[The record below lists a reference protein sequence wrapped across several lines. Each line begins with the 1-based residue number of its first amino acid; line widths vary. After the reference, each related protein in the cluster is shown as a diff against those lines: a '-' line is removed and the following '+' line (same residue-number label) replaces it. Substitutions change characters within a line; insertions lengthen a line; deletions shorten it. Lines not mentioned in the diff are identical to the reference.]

1 MEQSLNSVSSSGRFL
16 RSGENIKGILQ
27 SFATENDINPLV
39 LDYNLVGYKSFILRE
54 NGEET
59 PIENDGINSYIETNY
74 TIIQKY
80 EVEIF
85 RRESSFYP
93 ILIQVQTNDNA
104 LELRANIYTSR
115 IPQLGKLE
123 DIIYQTIINI
133 CAYRGIII
141 NLSWNG
147 IERKIAEV
155 AEKLK
160 SNDAKPEF
168 YTIDI
173 CRLKEPIVESVAV
186 KLLISKNASHSV
198 LSHDSLLLSGG
209 FFSVE
214 KGEVLLSYQK
224 PRYAAPWRN
233 IYGNL
238 YGVGLS
244 YPIGIEA
251 GEGIAVS
258 QQNENIIYT
267 AQNDGYVSV
276 VNGTMMISQSII
288 VDNINSKNIQNIKE
302 QDIKSLIVRNDA
314 LLKDVI
320 PSGFSLNVDDLK
332 IVGNIGA
339 VDICSKNL
347 FINGQVHIK
356 SKLKTKSAQI
366 LHLKGRL
373 EASEAEIRHC
383 ENAEVECDDLSINY
397 LNGSKIYFSTARISH
412 IQSNNLLFIQKSLV
426 IKNMIGENNEFIL
439 YPCLYGAQK
448 ASLEKLYDRLFHL
461 KKLHN
466 LILQDKNEI
475 YALKNTSELIYEN
488 LSAKNANINHLHNW
502 DEILRIYKRKAQGA
516 DEVFNHYEELL
527 EGLLQREDSIKA
539 EIRAKQEEMFNI
551 EVVFRETSRVGF
563 FVRFINFYGI
573 ENRYFIGANER
584 SQVKRVCLK
593 KGDSN
598 DEIQIM
604 CYKD

>member
-1 MEQSLNSVSSSGRFL
+1 MEQVNSISSSGRFV
-16 RSGENIKGILQ
+16 RSGENIKAILQ
-27 SFATENDINPLV
+27 SFATEFNINPLL
-39 LDYNLVGYKSFILRE
+39 LDYNLLSYKSFILKDG
-54 NGEET
+54 GEES
-59 PIENDGINSYIETNY
+59 PIENDDINSYMETNY

-115 IPQLGKLE
+115 IPQLGNLE
-123 DIIYQTIINI
+123 KIIHQTILNI

-141 NLSWNG
+141 DLGWSG
-147 IERKIAEV
+147 FEQKIAEV
-155 AEKLK
+155 AQKLK
-160 SNDAKPEF
+160 GIEAKPEF

-173 CRLKEPIVESVAV
+173 CRLKEPMIESVAV
-186 KLLISKNASHSV
+186 KLLLSKNAKQSI

-209 FFSVE
+209 FFSVK

-224 PRYAAPWRN
+224 PRYNAPWRN

-258 QQNENIIYT
+258 QQNDNIIYT
-267 AQNDGYVSV
+267 AQNDGYVSI

-288 VDNINSKNIQNIKE
+288 VDNINAQNIQNIKE
-302 QDIKSLIVRNDA
+302 QGIKSLVVRNDA

-320 PSGFSLNVDDLK
+320 PSGFKLNVDDLK

-339 VDICSKNL
+339 VEIESQNL

-356 SKLKTKSAQI
+356 SHLKTQSAQI

-373 EASEAEIRHC
+373 EAEKAEIRHC
-383 ENAEVECDDLSINY
+383 ENAEIECEDLSINY
-397 LNGSKIYFSTARISH
+397 LNGSKIYFSTATISH
-412 IQSNNLLFIQKSLV
+412 IQSNNLLFVQKSLT

-439 YPCLYGAQK
+439 YPCLYGASK
-448 ASLEKLYDRLFHL
+448 MALEKIFEKLFHI

-466 LILQDKNEI
+466 LILKDKNDI
-475 YALKNTSELIYEN
+475 YALKNTNDLIYEN
-488 LSAKNANINHLHNW
+488 LSVKNANINHLHNW
-502 DEILRIYKRKAQGA
+502 EEILRIYKRKADGA
-516 DEVFNHYEELL
+516 DKVCEHYRELL
-527 EGLLQREDSIKA
+527 KGLARKEMEIEN
-539 EIRAKQEEMFNI
+539 EIRAKQEEMFEI
-551 EVVFRETSRVGF
+551 EVIFEETSRVGF
-563 FVRFINFYGI
+563 FVRFINYHGI

-584 SQVKRVCLK
+584 NQIKRVCLK
-593 KGDSN
+593 KGEN
-598 DEIQIM
+598 ADEIRIM

>member
-1 MEQSLNSVSSSGRFL
+1 MEQVNSVSSSGKFL
-16 RSGENIKGILQ
+16 RSGDNIKAILQ
-27 SFATENDINPLV
+27 SFATEFSINPLL
-39 LDYNLVGYKSFILRE
+39 LDYNLVGYQSFILKDS
-54 NGEET
+54 GEEVA
-59 PIENDGINSYIETNY
+59 IDNSEINSYIETNN

-104 LELRANIYTSR
+104 LELRANIYTNR

-141 NLSWNG
+141 NLSWQG
-147 IERKIAEV
+147 IERKITEIAER
-155 AEKLK
+155 LR

-173 CRLKEPIVESVAV
+173 CRLKEPMIESVAV
-186 KLLISKNASHSV
+186 RLLISKNQKNAI

-209 FFSVE
+209 FFSVK
-214 KGEVLLSYQK
+214 KGEVLLSYKK
-224 PRYAAPWRN
+224 PRYTAPWRN

-251 GEGIAVS
+251 GDGIALAQRDDKILYVA
-258 QQNENIIYT
+258 NE
-267 AQNDGYVSV
+267 DGYVSV
-276 VNGTMMISQSII
+276 VNGVMMISQSII
-288 VDNINSKNIQNIKE
+288 VDNINAKNIQNIKE
-302 QDIKSLIVRNDA
+302 QGIKSLVVRNDA

-320 PSGFSLNVDDLK
+320 PSGFNLNVDDLK

-339 VDICSKNL
+339 VEIESKNL

-356 SKLKTKSAQI
+356 SHLKTKSAQI

-373 EASEAEIRHC
+373 QAEEAEIRHC
-383 ENAEVECDDLSINY
+383 ENAEIECEDLSINY

-412 IQSNNLLFIQKSLV
+412 IQSNNLLFVQKSLF
-426 IKNMIGENNEFIL
+426 IKNMIGENNEFIM
-439 YPCLYGAQK
+439 YPCLYGASK
-448 ASLEKLYDRLFHL
+448 ANLEKIYDKLFYI

-466 LILQDKNEI
+466 LILQDKNDI
-475 YALKNTSELIYEN
+475 YSLKNTSDLIYEN
-488 LSAKNANINHLHNW
+488 LSAKNAYNLHNW
-502 DEILRIYKRKAQGA
+502 KETLKAYERKAEGA
-516 DEVFNHYEELL
+516 NMVFNHYMELL
-527 EGLLQREDSIKA
+527 EGLALKENEIKA

-551 EVVFRETSRVGF
+551 EVVFEEKSRVGF
-563 FVRFINFYGI
+563 FVRFVNFYGI
-573 ENRYFIGANER
+573 ENRYFIGASDNN
-584 SQVKRVCLK
+584 QVKRVLLAR
-593 KGDSN
+593 GDKS
-598 DEIQIM
+598 DDIKIVCQR
-604 CYKD
+604 D

>member
-1 MEQSLNSVSSSGRFL
+1 MEQVNSVSSSGKFL
-16 RSGENIKGILQ
+16 RSGDNIKAILQ
-27 SFATENDINPLV
+27 SFATEFSINPLL
-39 LDYNLVGYKSFILRE
+39 LDYNLVGYQSFILKDS
-54 NGEET
+54 GEEVA
-59 PIENDGINSYIETNY
+59 IDNSEINSYIETNN

-104 LELRANIYTSR
+104 LELRANIYTNR

-141 NLSWNG
+141 NLSWQG
-147 IERKIAEV
+147 IERKITEIAER
-155 AEKLK
+155 LR

-173 CRLKEPIVESVAV
+173 CRLKEPMIESVAV
-186 KLLISKNASHSV
+186 RLLISKNQKNAI

-209 FFSVE
+209 FFSVK
-214 KGEVLLSYQK
+214 KGEVLLSYKK
-224 PRYAAPWRN
+224 PRYTAPWRN

-251 GEGIAVS
+251 GDGIALAQRDDKILYVA
-258 QQNENIIYT
+258 NE
-267 AQNDGYVSV
+267 DGYVSV
-276 VNGTMMISQSII
+276 VNGVMMISQSII
-288 VDNINSKNIQNIKE
+288 VDNINAKNIQNIKE
-302 QDIKSLIVRNDA
+302 QGIKSLVVRNDA

-320 PSGFSLNVDDLK
+320 PSGFNLNVDDLK

-339 VDICSKNL
+339 VEIESKNL

-356 SKLKTKSAQI
+356 SNLKAKTAQI

-373 EASEAEIRHC
+373 QAEDAEIRHC
-383 ENAEVECDDLSINY
+383 ENAEIECEDLSINY

-412 IQSNNLLFIQKSLV
+412 IQSNNLLFVQKSLF
-426 IKNMIGENNEFIL
+426 IKNMIGENNEFIM
-439 YPCLYGAQK
+439 YPCLYGVSK
-448 ASLEKLYDRLFHL
+448 ANLEKIYDKLFYI

-466 LILQDKNEI
+466 LILQDKNDI
-475 YALKNTSELIYEN
+475 YSLKNTSDLIYEN
-488 LSAKNANINHLHNW
+488 LSAKNAYNLHNW
-502 DEILRIYKRKAQGA
+502 KETLKAYERRAEGA
-516 DEVFNHYEELL
+516 NAVFNHYMELL
-527 EGLLQREDSIKA
+527 EGLALKENEIKA

-551 EVVFRETSRVGF
+551 EVVFEEKSRVGF
-563 FVRFINFYGI
+563 FVRFVNFYGI
-573 ENRYFIGANER
+573 ENRYFIGASDNN
-584 SQVKRVCLK
+584 QVKRVLLAR
-593 KGDSN
+593 GDKA
-598 DEIQIM
+598 DDIKIVCQR
-604 CYKD
+604 D